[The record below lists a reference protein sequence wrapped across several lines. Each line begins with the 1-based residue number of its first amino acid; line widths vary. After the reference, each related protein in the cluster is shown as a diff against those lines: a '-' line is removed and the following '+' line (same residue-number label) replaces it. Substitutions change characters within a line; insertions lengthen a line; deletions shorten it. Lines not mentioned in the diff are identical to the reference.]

1 MGNGFIQDLGFYL
14 FVAFIINW
22 KFTVPALALA
32 LVGLGYFI
40 GKVL

>member
-1 MGNGFIQDLGFYL
+1 MGNGFFQDLGFYL
-14 FVAFIINW
+14 FVVFIINW
-22 KFTVPALALA
+22 KFTVPALVLA